1 MHECPDM
8 IGPLRCKNIKEPTMA
23 RTPKLGALAVVVRD
37 NHILLVRRRNAPDAG
52 LWGYPGGHVELGE
65 TALNAAVRELF
76 EETGIVGKSKK
87 YLTNIDFI
95 ERDDDGLVIHHYL
108 LAAVL
113 CDYISGDPTAGDD
126 ASDARWISIRDVL
139 ENRISASKYVDMV
152 AGLANDH
159 HKSA

>member
-1 MHECPDM
+1 MPG
-8 IGPLRCKNIKEPTMA
+8 I
-23 RTPKLGALAVVVRD
+23 PKLGALAVVVRD
-37 NHILLVRRRNAPDAG
+37 NHVLLVRRTKAPDAG
-52 LWGYPGGHVELGE
+52 LWGFPGGHVELGE
-65 TALNAAVRELF
+65 TALNAAVRELL
-76 EETGIVGKSKK
+76 EETGIVGKSRK

-95 ERDDDGLVIHHYL
+95 ELDDDGLVIHHFL

-113 CDYISGDPTAGDD
+113 CDYISGKPTAGDD

-152 AGLANDH
+152 VCLANDH